1 MLYLHD
7 HLYKPITLL
16 QAAEELEI
24 SQFRLSRICNQE
36 IGIGFNAYLKSMR
49 IAAAKRKLVFTD
61 QSMPE
66 IAEST
71 GFETLRTFNRAFSEE
86 TNTTP
91 RAYRA
96 CHKHKT
102 SLNFRPDEEG

>member
-1 MLYLHD
+1 
-7 HLYKPITLL
+7 
-16 QAAEELEI
+16 
-24 SQFRLSRICNQE
+24 
-36 IGIGFNAYLKSMR
+36 
-49 IAAAKRKLVFTD
+49 
-61 QSMPE
+61 MPE

-71 GFETLRTFNRAFSEE
+71 GFESLRTFNRAFSEE